1 MDLKT
6 IREYAKKHPEQPK
19 SNWPTYE
26 KVKKSSKI
34 LHETIFNLFK
44 GHIVKFKNYTDS
56 GDITGLPKF
65 LPKQ

>member
-6 IREYAKKHPEQPK
+6 IRENVKKLSEKPK

-26 KVKKSSKI
+26 EVKKSSKI

-44 GHIVKFKNYTDS
+44 GHVVKFKNYTDC
-56 GDITGLPKF
+56 GDITGLPAF

>member
-6 IREYAKKHPEQPK
+6 LRENVKKLSEQPK

-26 KVKKSSKI
+26 EVKKSSKI
-34 LHETIFNLFK
+34 LHDTIYKLFK
-44 GHIVKFKNYTDS
+44 GHVVKFKNYTDC
-56 GDITGLPKF
+56 GDITGLPTI